1 MSSPSPQLFQPLTVG
16 NLVLQH
22 RVVMAPLTRF
32 RANAQ
37 HIHTDI
43 AVKYYTQRASI
54 PGTLIISEATFI
66 APQAGGYANVP
77 GIWSDEQIA
86 SWKKVTDAIHAK
98 GSFIYIQLWA
108 LGRAADPAQLVL
120 EDSSFQAV
128 SSGNIRMGG
137 REAAPRPLTVDEIK
151 EYVQFYATAASN
163 AVHKAGFDGV
173 EIHNANGYLPDQFL
187 QDVSNNRTDEY
198 GGSIENRARFGLE
211 VIDAVTKAV
220 GEKIVGIRF
229 SPWSEFQDMG
239 MKDPIPTFSHMIETI
254 RDRYPDF
261 GYIHLVEPRI
271 NAAVDIEVKQGQTN
285 EVFRKLWG
293 SKVYLTA
300 GGYKKEDALK
310 AAETDNTLVVFG
322 RYFISNP
329 DLVLRLKEDIPLTMY
344 DRNAFYAHTVP
355 EGYIDWPFAN
365 EMEAAV
371 A

>member
-1 MSSPSPQLFQPLTVG
+1 MAHCFVR
-16 NLVLQH
+16 VLDDQ
-22 RVVMAPLTRF
+22 
-32 RANAQ
+32 
-37 HIHTDI
+37 
-43 AVKYYTQRASI
+43 
-54 PGTLIISEATFI
+54 
-66 APQAGGYANVP
+66 
-77 GIWSDEQIA
+77 
-86 SWKKVTDAIHAK
+86 VTDAVHAK
-98 GSFIYIQLWA
+98 GSFIYLQLWA

-120 EDSSFQAV
+120 EDPSFKCI
-128 SSGNIRMGG
+128 SSGNIQLVSLGNVKIEG
-137 REAAPRPLTVDEIK
+137 QDLAPHSLTVDEIK

-229 SPWSEFQDMG
+229 SPWSEFQGQSFALGIGRRCLCSLRHNLDMG
-239 MKDPIPTFSHMIETI
+239 MKDPIPTFSYMIETI

-271 NAAVDIEVKQGQTN
+271 YGAVDIEIKQGQTN

-322 RYFISNP
+322 RYFISNVGLP
-329 DLVLRLKEDIPLTMY
+329 IMLVYTYMLTT
-344 DRNAFYAHTVP
+344 NVTA
-355 EGYIDWPFAN
+355 
-365 EMEAAV
+365 
-371 A
+371 

>member
-1 MSSPSPQLFQPLTVG
+1 MEKGTIVG
-16 NLVLQH
+16 FYWHAATHQSILVVDNQ
-22 RVVMAPLTRF
+22 
-32 RANAQ
+32 
-37 HIHTDI
+37 
-43 AVKYYTQRASI
+43 
-54 PGTLIISEATFI
+54 
-66 APQAGGYANVP
+66 
-77 GIWSDEQIA
+77 
-86 SWKKVTDAIHAK
+86 VTDAIHAK

-120 EDSSFQAV
+120 EDPSFQAV

-187 QDVSNNRTDEY
+187 QDVSNNRTDQY
-198 GGSIENRARFGLE
+198 GSSIENRARFGLE

-229 SPWSEFQDMG
+229 SPWSEFQGQSFALGIGRRCLCSLRHNLDMG
-239 MKDPIPTFSHMIETI
+239 MKDPIPTFSYMIETI

-261 GYIHLVEPRI
+261 GYIHVVEPRI
-271 NAAVDIEVKQGQTN
+271 YAAVDIEVKQGQTN

-322 RYFISNP
+322 RYFISNVGLP
-329 DLVLRLKEDIPLTMY
+329 IILVYTYMLTT
-344 DRNAFYAHTVP
+344 NVTA
-355 EGYIDWPFAN
+355 
-365 EMEAAV
+365 
-371 A
+371 